1 MHESAKRIMVVDDE
15 PDVTRVIRSG
25 LESQG
30 FVVDAFNSA
39 EDALAI
45 FKPGVYD
52 MLITDIRMPVMAG
65 FDLYHEIRKNDNKI
79 KIALMTSFEIYEN
92 QFRKMFKNVDVKC
105 FLKKPVS
112 ISNLTRISEELNSEN
127 IMIAPIII

>member
-15 PDVTRVIRSG
+15 PDVTTVIKSG

-30 FVVDAFNSA
+30 YVVDAFNSA
-39 EDALAI
+39 EDALTN

-52 MLITDIRMPVMAG
+52 MLITDIRMPVMNG
-65 FDLYHEIRKNDNKI
+65 FDLYHEIRKNDDKI
-79 KIALMTSFEIYEN
+79 KIALMTAFEIYEN

-112 ISNLTRISEELNSEN
+112 ISNLTRINEELVKVEIRSK
-127 IMIAPIII
+127 

>member
-15 PDVTRVIRSG
+15 PDVTTVIKSG

-30 FVVDAFNSA
+30 YVVDAFNSA
-39 EDALAI
+39 EDALTN

-52 MLITDIRMPVMAG
+52 MLITDIRMPVMNG
-65 FDLYHEIRKNDNKI
+65 FDLYHEIRKNDDKI
-79 KIALMTSFEIYEN
+79 KIALMTAFEIYEN

-112 ISNLTRISEELNSEN
+112 ISNLTRINEELVKVEIRSE
-127 IMIAPIII
+127 

>member
-15 PDVTRVIRSG
+15 PDVTTVIKSG

-30 FVVDAFNSA
+30 YVVDAFNSA
-39 EDALAI
+39 EDALTN

-52 MLITDIRMPVMAG
+52 MLITDIRMPVMNG
-65 FDLYHEIRKNDNKI
+65 FDLYHEIRKNDDKI
-79 KIALMTSFEIYEN
+79 KIALMTAFEIYEN

-112 ISNLTRISEELNSEN
+112 ISNLTRINEEFVKVEIRSE
-127 IMIAPIII
+127 